1 MLEAEAVTEDRLLD
15 GRVRLLQPRRGHRA
29 GTDAVLLAACVAAK
43 SGEVVADLGAG
54 TGAVGIMVGLRAQ
67 VDPILV
73 ERDPELLALCR
84 ENLRLNGLSGHVIE
98 ADLLASKEERRARG
112 LVPESVTWVATNPPF
127 LDAASTRTSPD
138 RGRSAAHHMPADG
151 LGRWI
156 EAAIDLL
163 TPRGHLALI
172 HRADALAESLNH
184 LSRGFGG
191 VTVRPVHPR
200 RDAPATRILLTAA
213 KGSRG
218 PLTLAPA
225 LILHE
230 PDGAFTPLAAA
241 LHRGEAVLP

>member
-15 GRVRLLQPRRGHRA
+15 GRVRLLQPRGGHRA

-43 SGEVVADLGAG
+43 PGEVVADLGAG
-54 TGAVGIMVGLRAQ
+54 TGAVGIMIGLRAQ
-67 VDPILV
+67 ADLILV
-73 ERDPELLALCR
+73 ERHPELLALCR
-84 ENLRLNGLSGHVIE
+84 ENLRLNGLSGRVIG

-112 LVPESVTWVATNPPF
+112 LVPESADWVATNPPF
-127 LDAASTRTSPD
+127 LHSANARQSPEP
-138 RGRSAAHHMPADG
+138 RRSAAHHMPAQG

-156 EAAIDLL
+156 EAATDLL
-163 TPRGHLALI
+163 KPRGRLALI
-172 HRADALAESLNH
+172 HRADALAESLRH
-184 LSRGFGG
+184 LSPGFGG
-191 VTVRPVHPR
+191 ISVRPVHPCPH
-200 RDAPATRILLTAA
+200 APATRILLTAT
-213 KGSRG
+213 KSSRG